1 MPFKSTRAKLYIK
14 PEDIDKLIAITKS
27 RTESVRRIERAKIIL
42 AYFDGDTVSGIAR
55 TLHTNRPMVER
66 HINKA
71 LELGV
76 EVALEDLPRK
86 GKPPSITPEA
96 RAWVVSLACQKPKEL
111 GYSYELWTMRLL
123 AKHIRKHCNEYG
135 HPCLDKLSRG
145 TVSKILAKNMVKPHK
160 IKYYLERRDPDF
172 DEKMVQ
178 VLHIYKEVQ
187 LVSETKEKSL
197 TAFISYDEKPGIQAI
212 EGTALDLP
220 PYPGKHPAVSRDYE
234 YKRHGTLSFLAGID
248 LLSGEIIATVE
259 NRHRS
264 AEFINFLKK
273 LDTHYVDKEKIKI
286 VLDNH
291 SAHISK
297 ETRAYLAT
305 VPNRFEFVFTPKHGS
320 WLNLIESFFGKMAH
334 TVLRGIR
341 VKSKQELKERLLK
354 YINEINESPTI
365 YRWRYKL
372 DSISVA

>member
-1 MPFKSTRAKLYIK
+1 
-14 PEDIDKLIAITKS
+14 
-27 RTESVRRIERAKIIL
+27 
-42 AYFDGDTVSGIAR
+42 
-55 TLHTNRPMVER
+55 
-66 HINKA
+66 
-71 LELGV
+71 
-76 EVALEDLPRK
+76 
-86 GKPPSITPEA
+86 
-96 RAWVVSLACQKPKEL
+96 
-111 GYSYELWTMRLL
+111 MRLL

-187 LVSETKEKSL
+187 LVSETKGKSL
-197 TAFISYDEKPGIQAI
+197 TA
-212 EGTALDLP
+212 
-220 PYPGKHPAVSRDYE
+220 RDYE

-248 LLSGEIIATVE
+248 LLTGEIIATVE

-264 AEFINFLKK
+264 AEFINFLKE
-273 LDTHYVDKEKIKI
+273 LDAHYVDKEKIKI

-291 SAHISK
+291 SSHISK
-297 ETRAYLAT
+297 ETRVYLAT

-365 YRWRYKL
+365 YRWKYKL